1 MPGGKGVVVELTGE
15 LDLEQRAP
23 GWGRRGPWGRARFL
37 TEASVTTGTGRDW
50 GNFCSPLVWLSDEH
64 KAGGVEGVFGAVV
77 LGAETA
83 SPDPPRTQKTRE
95 EKGLG
100 EVVTGGA
107 QYWKPRPWKLLPLPG
122 AKLVIQE
129 GGGHLSRLQRPGLRA
144 CSSDLAR

>member
-1 MPGGKGVVVELTGE
+1 MSGGKGVVVELTGE

-50 GNFCSPLVWLSDEH
+50 GNFCSPLAWLSDKH
-64 KAGGVEGVFGAVV
+64 KAGGVEGVFGAAG

-83 SPDPPRTQKTRE
+83 SPGPPRTQKTRE

-100 EVVTGGA
+100 KVVTGGHSTGN
-107 QYWKPRPWKLLPLPG
+107 PDLGSCFPC
-122 AKLVIQE
+122 LVRSWS
-129 GGGHLSRLQRPGLRA
+129 SRRVVGISAGSKGQA
-144 CSSDLAR
+144 